1 MSPLL
6 AQQDQLTDWADK
18 ISPSYSGA
26 AKMSGDHQTGL
37 AEAPPLIFIMIVR
50 A

>member
-1 MSPLL
+1 MILCSPKFC
-6 AQQDQLTDWADK
+6 LTS
-18 ISPSYSGA
+18 ISPSYTGA